1 MEQKR
6 KRSIDEKSK
15 HIHSRQR
22 REQFSREYDD
32 IDHQLRQYKH
42 TGNVKE
48 IYEEYED

>member
-22 REQFSREYDD
+22 REQYSREYND
-32 IDHQLRQYKH
+32 IDHQLKQYKH
-42 TGNVKE
+42 ADNVKDIYKE
-48 IYEEYED
+48 YEE